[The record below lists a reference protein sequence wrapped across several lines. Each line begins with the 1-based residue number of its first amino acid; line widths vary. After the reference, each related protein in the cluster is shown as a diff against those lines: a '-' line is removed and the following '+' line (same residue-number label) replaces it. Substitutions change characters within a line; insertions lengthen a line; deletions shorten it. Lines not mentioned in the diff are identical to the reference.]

1 MKRFSDFGIVNS
13 DPFRAHRKIDIEEVF
28 DKEIEVTAYEIAES
42 KYFEEDSKRSKNA
55 YPYCLKLGFKMDG
68 KELLTFTGSKNLV
81 ETIKQIPQS
90 ELPFTT
96 TIKKGKDRT
105 YYFT

>member
-13 DPFRAHRKIDIEEVF
+13 DPFRGHRKIDIEEVF

-42 KYFEEDSKRSKNA
+42 KYFEEDSKRSKN
-55 YPYCLKLGFKMDG
+55 
-68 KELLTFTGSKNLV
+68 LV